1 MTSIVYE
8 SPDGKRENVD
18 ASDGATVM
26 QTALAHGVDGILG
39 ECGGAAM
46 CATCHVYVDPTQAHL
61 LPPPTPE
68 EQEMLACVAAERR
81 PESRLS
87 CQLRVRA
94 DLDGLI
100 VRLPECQA

>member
-1 MTSIVYE
+1 VTSIVYE
-8 SPDGKRENVD
+8 SPDGTRETVD
-18 ASDGATVM
+18 ASDGATLM

-46 CATCHVYVDPTQAHL
+46 CATCHVYVDPAQVHL
-61 LPPPTPE
+61 LPPPTAE

-81 PESRLS
+81 TESRLS

-94 DLDGLI
+94 DLDGLV
-100 VRLPECQA
+100 VRLPERQA